1 MRGQKWQ
8 PGSGQKSEGSPTW
21 KEIKMLLS
29 SHESKL
35 PNLTK
40 VCLGWH
46 HLAPEC
52 SPWCKKPI
60 TRTASSPILKKE
72 LCRHQSF
79 AAQPPEV
86 ALRPLKLMPGSNLW
100 IYLCI
105 TKVEKRFSSH
115 SPPPLS
121 CHSLTPPLP
130 SGACVESAGSVKT
143 RAGLFYEPLWR
154 GGVRRVQGKLRC
166 ACSATHL
173 RLNWTHALIKGRAE
187 GRLSLRA
194 LLVVRACFTALRS
207 ALLGQLTSR
216 WRALQ
221 QGRDNWER
229 ASTTNNPPCPPPQP
243 LSALLT
249 VCVQKGATRKT
260 QWIFVVSGRKHSWL
274 CLAVLDQRAI

>member
-1 MRGQKWQ
+1 
-8 PGSGQKSEGSPTW
+8 
-21 KEIKMLLS
+21 MLPS

-35 PNLTK
+35 PNLTT

-46 HLAPEC
+46 HLAAEC
-52 SPWCKKPI
+52 SPWCKKLI

-100 IYLCI
+100 IHLCI

-207 ALLGQLTSR
+207 ALCAARPANEQMKGIAAGTWQLRKSLHHQQPPLPPSRAPFSPSYCLCAKRCNKKNTVNFCCLRTQTLVVVLGCAGPTCYLNPERLRPVSER
-216 WRALQ
+216 W
-221 QGRDNWER
+221 
-229 ASTTNNPPCPPPQP
+229 P
-243 LSALLT
+243 
-249 VCVQKGATRKT
+249 
-260 QWIFVVSGRKHSWL
+260 
-274 CLAVLDQRAI
+274 